1 MISAAIC
8 REKIKSLDPENES
21 IKTIHIEEIPITVG
35 LLETDDIKFPDHSD
49 KYKDHVLVKKRAFS
63 NNYRDKAILL
73 NTAMR
78 LSKPEGTGVGRDL
91 FSFTGSEFVGE
102 VVEIGEQVTGFRIG
116 DRVIPNAAYPHSQD
130 AAIPTGLPT
139 SFASMR
145 YDIFH
150 QAQLVVIPDEMPDEV
165 AAAFTIGGH
174 TIYGMMRRLQL
185 KKNSDVLITSA
196 KSNTSL
202 MAINALRHRDV
213 NIYAM
218 SSTSK
223 FEKELLEMGVK
234 ELVTMAGDTENFME
248 NDRMGEI
255 VRKINGFDAVIDPFA
270 DLHVGKITRVMS
282 FNSTYVTCGVYQQYS
297 HIIGKPFHFKGDSP
311 STLFS
316 NCIARNIS
324 LVGHCLGSKE
334 DLMQAVDDYKKN
346 KFDVVIDS
354 VFSGNRLSD
363 FFVRTYNDPN
373 RFGKVVYKY
382 DAEG

>member
-1 MISAAIC
+1 
-8 REKIKSLDPENES
+8 
-21 IKTIHIEEIPITVG
+21 
-35 LLETDDIKFPDHSD
+35 
-49 KYKDHVLVKKRAFS
+49 
-63 NNYRDKAILL
+63 L
-73 NTAMR
+73 N
-78 LSKPEGTGVGRDL
+78 KPEGTGVGRDL

-102 VVEIGEQVTGFRIG
+102 VKEIGKQVTGFRIG
-116 DRVIPNAAYPHSQD
+116 DRVIPIAAYPHSQD
-130 AAIPTGLPT
+130 PAIPPGLPT
-139 SFASMR
+139 NYASMR

-150 QAQLVVIPDEMPDEV
+150 QAQLMVVPDEMPDEV

-174 TIYGMMRRLQL
+174 TVYGMIRRLRL
-185 KKNSDVLITSA
+185 KKNANVLITSA

-234 ELVTMAGDTENFME
+234 ELVTMDGDTENYMK

-255 VRKINGFDAVIDPFA
+255 VHEIGGFDAVIDPFA
-270 DLHVGKITRVMS
+270 DLHVGKITRIMS
-282 FNSTYVTCGVYQQYS
+282 LNSNYITCGVYRQYS
-297 HIIGKPFHFKGDSP
+297 HITGKPFQFKGDTP

-316 NCIARNIS
+316 HCITRNIS
-324 LVGHCLGSKE
+324 LIGHCLGSKE
-334 DLMQAVDDYKKN
+334 DLMQAVDDYKNN
-346 KFDVVIDS
+346 KFDVVIDT
-354 VFSGNRLSD
+354 VFSGNQLSD
-363 FFVRTYNDPN
+363 FFRRTYNDPD